1 MGQNTSISVTD
12 VVNITSTSITNTMKS
27 STENSSQW
35 QNLSL
40 NCDAFNTAYFAFKSQ
55 CIINIA
61 ALIAKET
68 NPTIQAYL
76 AQQMNDVCKVTLQ
89 CEANNITM
97 TSMMTFD
104 ASVTQGSTFTQTVK
118 DNISDAVKA
127 AATSPGGIL
136 PSDTSDKIKN
146 LTNVVTEETINSI
159 VKAIVAANIAQSMDI
174 SGGSVSFI
182 SMDATSDIIAKSLQT
197 DTAIQTAAT
206 DVAKSISASAGGGT
220 SIMKIVIIIL
230 ICVACAGLAYWLYK
244 KYSSS
249 TTTDTTGT
257 TGSSSTKA
265 SSSS

>member
-146 LTNVVTEETINSI
+146 FTNVVTEETLNSI
-159 VKAIVAANIAQSMDI
+159 VKALFQWMPLVIL
-174 SGGSVSFI
+174 
-182 SMDATSDIIAKSLQT
+182 LQNHYR
-197 DTAIQTAAT
+197 
-206 DVAKSISASAGGGT
+206 
-220 SIMKIVIIIL
+220 L
-230 ICVACAGLAYWLYK
+230 IRLSRLPQPMLLNP
-244 KYSSS
+244 
-249 TTTDTTGT
+249 
-257 TGSSSTKA
+257 
-265 SSSS
+265 